1 MCCFGNLTA
10 VRERILAW
18 WSSVSTIDANN
29 HPEINTRVLLVCGN
43 DGPSAAAEG
52 EEEEEEEEEEGVV
65 EMSGAELLS
74 GVLLY
79 QLMQCADVEITDER
93 PDGPTRH
100 ALREVMTA
108 TRDDGPGGGWP
119 KARPPHFFR
128 RVYLCAN
135 RPGSC
140 CCQLRDGLERQLIRQ
155 ELASDDIEVAELLVV
170 DQYQA
175 VPTYSVRDGSFR
187 EDPLAGMS
195 LDLRFDESIRHKL

>member
-52 EEEEEEEEEEGVV
+52 EEVEEAESAA
-65 EMSGAELLS
+65 EMSGGELLS

-119 KARPPHFFR
+119 KARP
-128 RVYLCAN
+128 
-135 RPGSC
+135 
-140 CCQLRDGLERQLIRQ
+140 RQL
-155 ELASDDIEVAELLVV
+155 ASALFLFAAPDISALTGGRGLLLSP
-170 DQYQA
+170 A
-175 VPTYSVRDGSFR
+175 AGWFGAAA
-187 EDPLAGMS
+187 DPAGAGE
-195 LDLRFDESIRHKL
+195 RRH

>member
-1 MCCFGNLTA
+1 VVCCFGNLTA

-29 HPEINTRVLLVCGN
+29 HPEINTRVLLVCGG
-43 DGPSAAAEG
+43 DGPNAAEEG
-52 EEEEEEEEEEGVV
+52 EEEEEEEGAA

-74 GVLLY
+74 GVLFY

-119 KARPPHFFR
+119 KARP
-128 RVYLCAN
+128 
-135 RPGSC
+135 
-140 CCQLRDGLERQLIRQ
+140 RQL
-155 ELASDDIEVAELLVV
+155 ASALFLVASLSASLSVLTGGRGLLLSP
-170 DQYQA
+170 A
-175 VPTYSVRDGSFR
+175 AGWFGAAA
-187 EDPLAGMS
+187 DPAGAGE
-195 LDLRFDESIRHKL
+195 RRH

>member
-29 HPEINTRVLLVCGN
+29 HPEINTRVLLVCGG
-43 DGPSAAAEG
+43 DGPSAAEEG
-52 EEEEEEEEEEGVV
+52 EEEEEEEGAA

-119 KARPPHFFR
+119 KARLRPLSLR
-128 RVYLCAN
+128 RSISALT
-135 RPGSC
+135 
-140 CCQLRDGLERQLIRQ
+140 DGLLLLPAAGWLGAAADPAGAGER
-155 ELASDDIEVAELLVV
+155 
-170 DQYQA
+170 
-175 VPTYSVRDGSFR
+175 
-187 EDPLAGMS
+187 
-195 LDLRFDESIRHKL
+195 RH